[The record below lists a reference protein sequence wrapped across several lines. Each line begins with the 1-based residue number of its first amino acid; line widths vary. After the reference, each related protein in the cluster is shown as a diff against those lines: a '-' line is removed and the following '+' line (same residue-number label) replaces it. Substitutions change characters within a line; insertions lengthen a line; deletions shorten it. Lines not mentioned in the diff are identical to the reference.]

1 MNKQDGFSIAELGI
15 VCVVVLLVGALGYV
29 FYDRWIDGVAHTE
42 TAQISSAD
50 EVPAIATTEDLAVAE
65 AALNDANLED
75 DSSLAALDSE
85 LASFE

>member
-1 MNKQDGFSIAELGI
+1 MNKQHGFSIAELGI

-42 TAQISSAD
+42 TAQTETAAEAPTIS
-50 EVPAIATTEDLAVAE
+50 TTEDLAVAE
-65 AALNDANLED
+65 AALDDSNLED
-75 DSSLAALDSE
+75 DSSLAALESE